1 MQSVLQSS
9 SSLAWNA
16 HLMGFRHSGLNAGV
30 FFVYHLLVGL
40 NRPFLSAK
48 NRLILPIS

>member
-1 MQSVLQSS
+1 MQSVLQRS

-16 HLMGFRHSGLNAGV
+16 HLMGFRHSGLNADV

-48 NRLILPIS
+48 NRFILPIS